1 MVLFE
6 QAVQQWAYMTQDV
19 GAFLDVHACESLAC
33 ASHIWNVRLWLLGL
47 VHRDHTS
54 SHGSEGSSTIIAA
67 LGESAEEALSAVS
80 TEVPPSS
87 AVHSAADPE

>member
-6 QAVQQWAYMTQDV
+6 QAVQQSPYLMEDV
-19 GAFLDVHACESLAC
+19 GAFLDVRTCESLAC

-47 VHRDHTS
+47 VHRDYTS

-67 LGESAEEALSAVS
+67 LGEGAEEAESVAS
-80 TEVPPSS
+80 TEVPPTS
-87 AVHSAADPE
+87 ATHSAAGSE